1 MRFVQQRTQ
10 VLTRILRKG
19 EMQAS
24 EDVLTQCSRTLIR
37 CLPAPSSRSR
47 VTHQG
52 NPPNWVYTPREQT
65 VTWNDGIST
74 LVKENFPQITIDR
87 TDYQLGETVV
97 LVDVT
102 IITSIEGYHQELV
115 HADV

>member
-1 MRFVQQRTQ
+1 MQTCFN
-10 VLTRILRKG
+10 G
-19 EMQAS
+19 E
-24 EDVLTQCSRTLIR
+24 
-37 CLPAPSSRSR
+37 
-47 VTHQG
+47 
-52 NPPNWVYTPREQT
+52 T

-97 LVDVT
+97 SVDGT
-102 IITSIEGYHQELV
+102 IITSIEGHHQELV